1 MKESLS
7 SSNCNLKEL
16 NLNAISRA
24 KELSCTQIT
33 CDGVRALING
43 SIPTKKLK
51 RLRLQGH
58 SIRSSGANAIA
69 QCLNQ
74 TGLNALDL
82 RNNQIGERGV
92 VAIAYVCGT
101 RSYDKERDTSRVKI
115 LLEGNPVDS
124 EILKLVQ

>member
-1 MKESLS
+1 MKDARFEHIVVFSF
-7 SSNCNLKEL
+7 
-16 NLNAISRA
+16 
-24 KELSCTQIT
+24 
-33 CDGVRALING
+33 
-43 SIPTKKLK
+43 
-51 RLRLQGH
+51 GH
-58 SIRSSGANAIA
+58 FHDDADAFSIRSSGANAIA
-69 QCLNQ
+69 QCLNR

-101 RSYDKERDTSRVKI
+101 RSHDKEGDTSRVKI

>member
-1 MKESLS
+1 MSLIR
-7 SSNCNLKEL
+7 L
-16 NLNAISRA
+16 
-24 KELSCTQIT
+24 
-33 CDGVRALING
+33 
-43 SIPTKKLK
+43 IPTKKLR

-58 SIRSSGANAIA
+58 SIRSKGQMLLF

-124 EILKLVQ
+124 EILN